1 MIDDPVSLMTSFAA
15 GLVLGALYLGALW
28 LVLRHLPR
36 ARNPSLW
43 LLGSAAGRIGLLLA
57 GWYWVSGG
65 RWDGMLACLA
75 GFLLVRL
82 AATRLARADIR
93 RPAVS
98 QG

>member
-1 MIDDPVSLMTSFAA
+1 MIDDPVYLMATFAA

-28 LVLRHLPR
+28 LVLRHLPQ

-43 LLGSAAGRIGLLLA
+43 ILGSAAGRIGLLLA

-65 RWDGMLACLA
+65 RWDGLLACLA
-75 GFLLVRL
+75 GFLLVRIV
-82 AATRLARADIR
+82 ATRLARTGIR
-93 RPAVS
+93 RPAAS